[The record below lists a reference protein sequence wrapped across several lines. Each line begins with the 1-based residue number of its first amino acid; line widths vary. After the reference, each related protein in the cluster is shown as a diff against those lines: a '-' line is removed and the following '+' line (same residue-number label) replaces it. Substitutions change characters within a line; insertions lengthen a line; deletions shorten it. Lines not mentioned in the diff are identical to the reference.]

1 MASDQTN
8 EQELQF
14 KKRARRR
21 LVGAIAL
28 VLLMVTILPMVLDD
42 RSAKVPPQEIAINIP
57 SQDGPEFT
65 SKVAPASEP
74 TEEIVSEPILSS
86 PQEDGESQDPEAA
99 PVAIEPVKP
108 APGKPVEPATSKKE
122 VAKPDSK
129 PVASKAEVHKIEP
142 AKPTVE
148 KAPTPKPVA
157 GGSFLIQIG
166 VFSDPINVK
175 NLQDKLSGQGLKSH
189 TETIPT
195 ASGEKTR
202 LRVGPF
208 SSREAA
214 EQALGKVKVAGLSG
228 MVISNK

>member
-42 RSAKVPPQEIAINIP
+42 RSTKIPPQEIAINIP

-65 SKVAPASEP
+65 SKVAPASET
-74 TEEIVSEPILSS
+74 TEEVVSEPILSS
-86 PQEDGESQDPEAA
+86 PQDIGEDQDPEAGPMA

-108 APGKPVEPATSKKE
+108 VPAPAKEIKKPEAKPVSPKPEGHKPEP
-122 VAKPDSK
+122 SK
-129 PVASKAEVHKIEP
+129 PVMGKQAV
-142 AKPTVE
+142 
-148 KAPTPKPVA
+148 PKPVS
-157 GGSFLIQIG
+157 GGSFLVQIG

-189 TETIPT
+189 TESIPT

-208 SSREAA
+208 ASREAA
-214 EQALGKVKVAGLSG
+214 EQALAKVKAVGLSG
-228 MVISNK
+228 MVITNK